1 MAGCGFQPEE
11 EAEEQGGLA
20 LLAHFARRGSG
31 GILHTS
37 RDVAA
42 AVKWQT
48 LGQLLDP
55 HAARCHRGDGREL
68 KAGGES
74 RIPGAILCR
83 VLALLSRS
91 GAGKPT

>member
-1 MAGCGFQPEE
+1 MDSP
-11 EAEEQGGLA
+11 
-20 LLAHFARRGSG
+20 S
-31 GILHTS
+31 LHTS
-37 RDVAA
+37 RDVEAA
-42 AVKWQT
+42 GSCT
-48 LGQLLDP
+48 
-55 HAARCHRGDGREL
+55 HRGDGREL